1 MLSAKE
7 AYVYAGEWARF
18 DLQTVA
24 ADAMGE
30 VEACFFDQQRLTPVW
45 VSPTVLACK
54 VDADMVPGIYSV
66 SIPTAQNSVLIHV
79 IPKPTLH
86 RVLNPYRTS
95 PILRLHATNMKPA
108 LVRCHFSNGQTSELT
123 KISTDLYQCP
133 NPAPLTATS
142 LDLVDSNLN
151 SLLSTQVLLSYVP
164 YLTVP
169 DQITYTGEVL
179 IATPDSLPPQT

>member
-18 DLQTVA
+18 DLQNAA
-24 ADAMGE
+24 ADAEGE
-30 VEACFFDQQRLTPVW
+30 VEACLFDQQRLTPVW

-66 SIPTAQNSVLIHV
+66 SIPTAKNSVLIHV
-79 IPKPTLH
+79 IPKPTLK
-86 RVLNPYRTS
+86 RVFNPYRTS
-95 PILRLHATNMKPA
+95 SSLRLHATNMKPA

-133 NPAPLTATS
+133 NPTQSTAIS
-142 LDLVDSNLN
+142 LDLVDPNFN
-151 SLLSTQVLLSYVP
+151 SLLSTRVLLLYVP
-164 YLTVP
+164 
-169 DQITYTGEVL
+169 
-179 IATPDSLPPQT
+179 